1 MRKYFRAT
9 YAMQFVAA
17 TSLLVALF
25 LPWHVRGGTA
35 IDLIGRMFDNFFFPY
50 SLVSP
55 WVLLAML
62 PVTAIVSMT
71 RGVMGVMFYDEVM
84 WYKLAWRLGLFSVI
98 SMAWFYAAFGVDDDM
113 AGTQV
118 SDLRV
123 GYWLTG
129 TSLLMLVVVLILERT
144 IPKEDPALQRLS
156 RLPLNH
162 PERILSGYYRACPNC
177 SSPNDPKA
185 RRCVNCG
192 ILLLPETETNIPHSS

>member
-17 TSLLVALF
+17 LSLLVALF

-35 IDLIGRMFDNFFFPY
+35 IDLIERIFDNFYFPY

-55 WVLLAML
+55 WALLAIL
-62 PVTAIVSMT
+62 PITAIVSMV
-71 RGVMGVMFYDEVM
+71 RGVMGMMFYDEVL
-84 WYKLAWRLGLFSVI
+84 WYKLAWRLGLFAII

-113 AGTQV
+113 AWTQV
-118 SDLRV
+118 SHLRV

-129 TSLLMLVVVLILERT
+129 SSLLMLVVVLILERI
-144 IPKEDPALQRLS
+144 IPKEDPVIQRLS
-156 RLPLNH
+156 RLPMND

-177 SSPNDPKA
+177 LSPNDPKA

-192 ILLLPETETNIPHSS
+192 VLLFPDIPDEEKSG